1 MHNDTLAGILRPER
15 LTAVVDIGANPLASD
30 GAPPY
35 KAMLDKRLCTLVGF
49 EPQAEALAE
58 LNLRKGDLETYL
70 PYAVGNGAPGVLKVC
85 AARGMSSLL
94 DPDPRMLQIFP
105 GFVDYGQVIG
115 QFPVET
121 RTLDSIAEIENLD
134 FLKIDVQ
141 GEELTVFRHGVR
153 RLSTAIAIQAEV
165 SFMPLYKNQ
174 PLYGDI
180 DNALRGLGF
189 VPHMFAHINK
199 RMILPLHDP
208 NKPFLAVN
216 QLLEA
221 DVVYVRDFTQM
232 EEMSVEQIKH
242 LAMIAHHCYLSYDLV
257 VRCLAVLV
265 QRNAVGGDAVSQ
277 YMASLRPPA

>member
-1 MHNDTLAGILRPER
+1 MTTDALTGILRPER

-49 EPQAEALAE
+49 EPQANALAE
-58 LNLRKGDLETYL
+58 LNVRKSDLETYL
-70 PYAVGNGAPGVLKVC
+70 PYAVGSGAPGVLKVC

-105 GFVDYGQVIG
+105 GFVDYGHVIG

-121 RTLDSIAEIENLD
+121 RALDGIAEIENLD

-141 GEELTVFRHGVR
+141 GEELTVFRHGIK
-153 RLSTAIAIQAEV
+153 RLSTAVVIQAEV

-180 DNALRGLGF
+180 DIALRGLGF

-208 NKPFLAVN
+208 NKPYLAVN

-232 EEMSVEQIKH
+232 ELMSVEQLKH
-242 LAMIAHHCYLSYDLV
+242 LAIVVHHCYLSYDLV
-257 VRCLAVLV
+257 VRCLTALI
-265 QRNAVGGDAVSQ
+265 QRGAVGADAVTR
-277 YMASLRPPA
+277 YMASLAQP